1 MKQAFSIGE
10 ICWKQKR
17 LFRRRVAALD
27 CRPAF
32 QGRYPGD
39 PGKES
44 VPRQRRLN
52 FAHHWGLRSHPSLCD
67 GVWGWVAETGLER
80 PAYPQMPLRGN
91 ENVQTLFEGEALTWS
106 EALPVSIQEPF

>member
-1 MKQAFSIGE
+1 MAP
-10 ICWKQKR
+10 KR
-17 LFRRRVAALD
+17 RFRRRIAALD
-27 CRPAF
+27 GRPFKA
-32 QGRYPGD
+32 GTL
-39 PGKES
+39 
-44 VPRQRRLN
+44 VPRREPAPRERRLN
-52 FAHHWGLRSHPSLCD
+52 LAPRWGLLSHPSLRD